1 MLCQNCHLN
10 ESTIHL
16 YTNVSGQQRQIDLC
30 QNCYQIMK
38 TDPNNAILGGLGGN
52 SQPTSNATNQSTN
65 PFDDFFSNLG
75 GFPAFGGQGF
85 QNTLQHNL
93 VEEIMDVAAT
103 EMVTSVKALKLNNK
117 SQKAC

>member
-1 MLCQNCHLN
+1 
-10 ESTIHL
+10 
-16 YTNVSGQQRQIDLC
+16 
-30 QNCYQIMK
+30 MK

-85 QNTLQHNL
+85 QNTPPTQPGGG
-93 VEEIMDVAAT
+93 
-103 EMVTSVKALKLNNK
+103 NNGRGGNGNGNFR
-117 SQKAC
+117 QGAQAQQQEPW